1 MLEENGGGCG
11 LSRALGHVSNSLT
24 MQRIG
29 HQVAGLAA
37 AGIFWP
43 GPQGATNGDY
53 QIKFLADNIVRA
65 PFWYANKML
74 SESHQPNV
82 VGGYRTNV
90 SAATGML
97 DGMLPFADWMA
108 AVSDDG
114 DTLVIRIESAVGE
127 PVALTAHIAGA
138 AWGTTTVTCESVD
151 LWHPDP
157 DAHNDF
163 DTPDNVVPRRANAT
177 CAGGE
182 LQATLHPNSFTVITL
197 KR

>member
-1 MLEENGGGCG
+1 
-11 LSRALGHVSNSLT
+11 
-24 MQRIG
+24 
-29 HQVAGLAA
+29 
-37 AGIFWP
+37 
-43 GPQGATNGDY
+43 
-53 QIKFLADNIVRA
+53 
-65 PFWYANKML
+65 ML

-97 DGMLPFADWMA
+97 DGILPFADWMA

-114 DTLVIRIESAVGE
+114 NTLIIRIESAVGE
-127 PVALTAHIAGA
+127 PVALTTHIAGA

-151 LWHPDP
+151 LWHPDS

-163 DTPDNVVPRRANAT
+163 DTPDNVVPRRANVT

-182 LQATLHPNSFTVITL
+182 MQATLHPNSFTVITL